1 MCRSNDTVGSPYRQR
16 GLALLALLTLLSLF
30 GLYLFVGQL
39 SATQF
44 QLAREEKSAAALAE
58 ARQALVDEA
67 VTRVSINDAGYL
79 RLPDLGVNVGAPAEG
94 YASGTFAEDGKDLS
108 VIGKFPWKTLDTGPL
123 RDSTGQCLWYVVS
136 GRFKKDTDLLKTDVF
151 NWDTLGQIDVIN
163 ANGAFLAVNLA
174 ALLVSPGPALDGQS
188 RALADAA
195 YTECGGNYDA
205 RNYLDAFDGT
215 NALAGQVNY
224 YTDSINHRV
233 ASDSNNKQFVM
244 VANYPHYNDRFTFL
258 SVGQLFDP
266 LIRRRDFRDAIGNLL
281 DDATFRAHLQT
292 IVVAG
297 NKGTDNLLCT
307 SATGADNR
315 EFCKNWKE
323 MLFLAQ
329 LPSPSRITID
339 GGLSSDVCNRVLIF
353 AGRRTAGQSRS
364 TSTDKA
370 NPANYLEGANATSF
384 NVPTASATDFAG
396 ASVFNWRTPAS
407 DLLRC
412 LP

>member
-1 MCRSNDTVGSPYRQR
+1 MCKSNDTVGSPYQQR
-16 GLALLALLTLLSLF
+16 GVALLALLTLLSLF
-30 GLYLFVGQL
+30 GLYFFVGQL

-44 QLAREEKSAAALAE
+44 QMAREEKSAAALAE
-58 ARQALVDEA
+58 ARQALIDEA

-79 RLPDLGVNVGAPAEG
+79 PLPDLGERFGVPAEG
-94 YASGTFAEDGKDLS
+94 EASPNFAGNGKDLS
-108 VIGKFPWKTLDTGPL
+108 VVGKFPWKTMDTGPL
-123 RDSTGQCLWYVVS
+123 RDSAGQCLVVRGLRS
-136 GRFKKDTDLLKTDVF
+136 PPEDVPKTDAL

-174 ALLVSPGPALDGQS
+174 ALLVSPGSALDGQS

-224 YTDSINHRV
+224 YADSTNNRV

-244 VANYPHYNDRFTFL
+244 VASYPHYNDRFTFL
-258 SVGQLFDP
+258 SVGQIFDP

-281 DDATFRAHLQT
+281 DDVTFRAHLQT

-297 NKGTDNLLCT
+297 NKGTDNLVCT

-315 EFCKNWKE
+315 ELLQE
-323 MLFLAQ
+323 LERDAV
-329 LPSPSRITID
+329 SRAVAESVPD
-339 GGLSSDVCNRVLIF
+339 HH
-353 AGRRTAGQSRS
+353 RRR
-364 TSTDKA
+364 
-370 NPANYLEGANATSF
+370 L
-384 NVPTASATDFAG
+384 
-396 ASVFNWRTPAS
+396 VFRCLQPCS
-407 DLLRC
+407 DLRRS
-412 LP
+412 PDGWPEPQHRD

>member
-1 MCRSNDTVGSPYRQR
+1 MCKSNDTVGSPYQQH
-16 GLALLALLTLLSLF
+16 GVALLALLTLLSLF
-30 GLYLFVGQL
+30 GLYFFVGQL

-44 QLAREEKSAAALAE
+44 QMAREEKSAAALAE
-58 ARQALVDEA
+58 ARQALIDEA

-79 RLPDLGVNVGAPAEG
+79 PLPDLGERFGLPTEG
-94 YASGTFAEDGKDLS
+94 EASPNFAGNGKDLS
-108 VIGKFPWKTLDTGPL
+108 VVGKFPWKTMDTGLL
-123 RDSTGQCLWYVVS
+123 RDSAGQCLWYVVS
-136 GRFKKDTDLLKTDVF
+136 GRLQRDVKTDAL

-174 ALLVSPGPALDGQS
+174 ALLVSPGSALDGQS

-205 RNYLDAFDGT
+205 RNYLDAFDST

-224 YTDSINHRV
+224 YADSTNHRV

-244 VANYPHYNDRFTFL
+244 VASYPHYNDRFTFL
-258 SVGQLFDP
+258 SVDQIFDP

-281 DDATFRAHLQT
+281 DDVTFRAHLQT

-297 NKGTDNLLCT
+297 SKGTDNLVCT

-315 EFCKNWKE
+315 ELCKNWKE

-329 LPSPSRITID
+329 LPSPSQITID
-339 GGLSSDVCNRVLIF
+339 GGLSFAVCNRVLIF

-364 TSTDKA
+364 TATEKA
-370 NPANYLEGANATSF
+370 NPANYLEGVNATSF

-396 ASVFNWRTPAS
+396 ASVFNWRTPAT

>member
-1 MCRSNDTVGSPYRQR
+1 MCKSNETVSSPYQQR
-16 GLALLALLTLLSLF
+16 GVALLALLTLLSLF

-58 ARQALVDEA
+58 ARQALIDEA

-94 YASGTFAEDGKDLS
+94 YASGTFADDGKDLS

-123 RDSTGQCLWYVVS
+123 RDSKGQCLWYVVS

-151 NWDTLGQIDVIN
+151 NWDTLGQVDVIN

-195 YTECGGNYDA
+195 AYTECGGNYDA

-224 YTDSINHRV
+224 YADSTNNRV

-258 SVGQLFDP
+258 SVGQIFDP
-266 LIRRRDFRDAIGNLL
+266 LIRRRDFWDAIGNLL
-281 DDATFRAHLQT
+281 DDVTFRAHLQT

-307 SATGADNR
+307 SATGADNQG
-315 EFCKNWKE
+315 FCKNWKE
-323 MLFLAQ
+323 MLLLTE
-329 LPSPSRITID
+329 LPAPAMIRINGAPSGPCT
-339 GGLSSDVCNRVLIF
+339 RVLIF

-364 TSTDKA
+364 TSIEKA

-384 NVPTASATDFAG
+384 HVPTASATDFAG
-396 ASVFNWRTPAS
+396 ASVFNWRTPAT

>member
-1 MCRSNDTVGSPYRQR
+1 MCRSHDTAGSPYQQR
-16 GLALLALLTLLSLF
+16 GVALLALLTLLSLF

-44 QLAREEKSAAALAE
+44 QLAREEKSAAALAA
-58 ARQALVDEA
+58 ARQALIDEA
-67 VTRVSINDAGYL
+67 ISRVSINDAGYL
-79 RLPDLGVNVGAPAEG
+79 SLPDLGVTFGSPAEG
-94 YASGTFAEDGKDLS
+94 YVSGTFAGDGKDLS

-123 RDSTGQCLWYVVS
+123 RDSAGQCLWYVVS

-163 ANGAFLAVNLA
+163 ANGAFLAINLA
-174 ALLVSPGPALDGQS
+174 ALLVSPGSALDGQS

-224 YTDSINHRV
+224 YVDSTNNRV

-244 VANYPHYNDRFTFL
+244 VASYPHYNDRFAFL
-258 SVGQLFDP
+258 TVNQIFDP

-281 DDATFRAHLQT
+281 DDVAFRAHLQT
-292 IVVAG
+292 IVLAG
-297 NKGTDNLLCT
+297 NHGTDNLLCM
-307 SATGADNR
+307 SATGADNQK
-315 EFCKNWKE
+315 FCKNWKE

-329 LPSPSRITID
+329 LPIPSRITID
-339 GGLSSDVCNRVLIF
+339 GGLSPAVCNRVLLF

-364 TSTDKA
+364 TVLEKA
-370 NPANYLEGANATSF
+370 NPANYLEGVNATSF

-396 ASVFNWRTPAS
+396 TSVFDWRTPAA
-407 DLLRC
+407 DLVRC